1 MNFWDAKLVF
11 VMPMYDVTTFYTFQG
26 QKSLPLLSGNV
37 KPSFVEIKK
46 RRLRFTASK
55 RMFIILL
62 QF

>member
-1 MNFWDAKLVF
+1 
-11 VMPMYDVTTFYTFQG
+11 MPMYDVTTFYTFQE
-26 QKSLPLLSGNV
+26 QKSVPLLSGNV

-46 RRLRFTASK
+46 RCLRFTVSK

>member
-1 MNFWDAKLVF
+1 
-11 VMPMYDVTTFYTFQG
+11 MPMYDVTTFYTFQG
-26 QKSLPLLSGNV
+26 QKSLPLFSGNV

-46 RRLRFTASK
+46 RCLRFTASK